1 MQKQK
6 KKIKV
11 LHPYIEL
18 QYRRAIYSSDI
29 ENKLSQLNAPALT
42 LRTQYIGQEENWFI
56 EYVCGLQYAF
66 GNEKEIDGSIISVKN
81 FSAIEAVH
89 AGPYF
94 SINRHQR
101 LSFYG
106 GLGLRTSLMWNIG
119 GVDMQSA
126 MVSKDW
132 KRFIWVFEAGAFF
145 IHGKTIMGGS
155 FGIDLNAQELNTNLR
170 SFSFCFNL
178 GFEI

>member
-1 MQKQK
+1 M
-6 KKIKV
+6 
-11 LHPYIEL
+11 
-18 QYRRAIYSSDI
+18 
-29 ENKLSQLNAPALT
+29 T
-42 LRTQYIGQEENWFI
+42 LRTQYIGQEENWFL

-119 GVDMQSA
+119 GVDMQA
-126 MVSKDW
+126 QW
-132 KRFIWVFEAGAFF
+132 PL
-145 IHGKTIMGGS
+145 KTGNAL
-155 FGIDLNAQELNTNLR
+155 FGYLKQGRYISMRKL
-170 SFSFCFNL
+170 
-178 GFEI
+178 